1 MQEITKDQHFFILE
15 DIDLFPEIKTNG
27 IAMVEQIMNAIIIL
41 NKNNIQLGIKRALD
55 IEYICRPFLSDNY
68 LTLLNRIIPLL
79 KQHRISIV
87 QGEQIR
93 FMYPSYHDP
102 KNFYWDIGKQTLINN
117 EFALLKKLS
126 YDGANIKFEDTY
138 VNWVDSII
146 LEREAK
152 TQHNSEDQLVFNV
165 LEPKT
170 LEHRIEIKDIIL
182 LETQKYTEQYRKE
195 LQANSL
201 QSNNHQPNVH

>member
-152 TQHNSEDQLVFNV
+152 TQHNS
-165 LEPKT
+165 